1 MRYTFWLL
9 IFALAGTGA
18 AQWRHFG
25 ESAAGSP
32 PLSSL
37 AHEMVAEHNA
47 VRSRVGTAPLKW
59 SEPLA
64 RVAQEWAD
72 RLMQNGQFVH
82 SHNPKYGE
90 NLYEI
95 SEGTATP
102 GLVVKAWAD
111 EVADFDYRSNSC
123 RGVCGHYT
131 QIVWNDT
138 REVGCA
144 VARGGRRGFR
154 RHGYDAMCA
163 LAQGASRQSAL

>member
-1 MRYTFWLL
+1 
-9 IFALAGTGA
+9 
-18 AQWRHFG
+18 
-25 ESAAGSP
+25 
-32 PLSSL
+32 
-37 AHEMVAEHNA
+37 MVAEHNA

-144 VARGGRRGFR
+144 VARGGRREVWVCE
-154 RHGYDAMCA
+154 YDPP
-163 LAQGASRQSAL
+163 GNWVGRKPY